1 MVSGYDVIVMNNG
14 VKDDR
19 KDDWDDS
26 FQLFGADAQDLANCG
41 VLSVRLDRQAGGV

>member
-1 MVSGYDVIVMNNG
+1 MIYG

-19 KDDWDDS
+19 KDDWE
-26 FQLFGADAQDLANCG
+26 QTEDLANCG